1 MGYNSITPWIAQQPE
16 VSYLDSSALIDEL
29 TIALNYLN
37 SIVKRLTAPNFR
49 DQIHRQNLLH
59 VQMPEIVT
67 TVTDCR

>member
-16 VSYLDSSALIDEL
+16 VLYLDSSALIDEL

-37 SIVKRLTAPNFR
+37 SIVKRLTAPNVR

-59 VQMPEIVT
+59 VQMSEIVT